1 MNSNEEMRGNN
12 GQTKQGVFPVEKA
25 TSSGLLPTLGLTKAE
40 QDPALHLA
48 QVGQRSCH
56 MSQPPTAPTLLN
68 QGTPQHLTPQAQ
80 HPLS

>member
-1 MNSNEEMRGNN
+1 MNNNEEMRGNN

-25 TSSGLLPTLGLTKAE
+25 TSSGLLPALGLTKAE

-48 QVGQRSCH
+48 RVGQRSCR